1 MVNNNEAKPF
11 LKWAGGK
18 RGIIETL
25 EDKGFIPKNFN
36 RYYEPMVGA
45 GAVFFHIVEN
55 YKPKKCIISDINS
68 DLINTYK
75 AIKKDVNELIEKTSR
90 IKSEF
95 NNSEN
100 KSDLYYE
107 KRNEFNQLKKDK
119 ENHLIYQAALF
130 LFLNKTCFNGLYRV
144 NKKDEFNVP
153 FGKYKNPSIYDEDNL
168 RKISHLLQNTT
179 ILNQDFENAIKDAK
193 KEDFVY
199 FDPPY
204 VPISR
209 TSDFTSYTKMDFRL
223 EDQKRLAKVVNK
235 LAEKG
240 CYVMESNSSSE
251 EIKDIFKVY
260 DNLNIFTI
268 EAPRLISCKPDGR
281 KPVEESV
288 IINYQQDKN
297 YKSLEEGAKIYEK
310 KEFIFS

>member
-1 MVNNNEAKPF
+1 MANNGAKPF
-11 LKWAGGK
+11 VKWAGGK

-25 EDKGFIPKNFN
+25 ENKGFIPKKFD
-36 RYYEPMVGA
+36 RYFEPMVGA

-75 AIKKDVNELIEKTSR
+75 AIKKDVNGLIKEVHKIKEEFEKSR
-90 IKSEF
+90 EKSEF
-95 NNSEN
+95 
-100 KSDLYYE
+100 YYS
-107 KRNEFNQLKKDK
+107 KRNEFNKLKKDK

-153 FGKYKNPSIYDEDNL
+153 FGRYKNPTIYDEYNL
-168 RKISHLLQNTT
+168 RRISKLLQNTK
-179 ILNQDFENAIKDAK
+179 ILNQDFEKAVKDARGG
-193 KEDFVY
+193 DFVY

-204 VPISR
+204 VPLSK
-209 TSDFTSYTKMDFRL
+209 TSDFTSYTKMDFGL

-235 LAEKG
+235 LSEKG
-240 CYVMESNSSSE
+240 CYVMESNSSSD
-251 EIKDIFKVY
+251 EIKTIFEEY
-260 DNLNIFTI
+260 ENLNIYTI
-268 EAPRLISCKPDGR
+268 EAPRFISCKSDGR

-288 IINYQQDKN
+288 INNYEPESINK
-297 YKSLEEGAKIYEK
+297 KIPN
-310 KEFIFS
+310 F